1 MTEQR
6 VLMFGREIRQAG
18 LVTADEESI
27 GATKM
32 QALSELRERWCS
44 TRGIMGGE
52 RDFVF
57 FGECRRT
64 VEEVAWL
71 QEIEQVP
78 HIEQTCLYRRTRT
91 GDTQHARIEAFEGVR
106 NLGTGGFIFLCFV
119 SDDNGPMAGHT
130 SKGMLII
137 GDRFIVRQDDTI
149 VP

>member
-6 VLMFGREIRQAG
+6 VLMFGREIGQTG

-27 GATKM
+27 GAAKM
-32 QALSELRERWCS
+32 QALSELRERGFS
-44 TRGIMGGE
+44 TRGNIGGE
-52 RDFVF
+52 RGFVL
-57 FGECRRT
+57 FGECRRI

-71 QEIEQVP
+71 QEIKQVP
-78 HIEQTCLYRRTRT
+78 HIEQTRLYRRTRT

-119 SDDNGPMAGHT
+119 SDDNGPMACHT

-137 GDRFIVRQDDTI
+137 CDRFVVRQDDTI
-149 VP
+149 LP